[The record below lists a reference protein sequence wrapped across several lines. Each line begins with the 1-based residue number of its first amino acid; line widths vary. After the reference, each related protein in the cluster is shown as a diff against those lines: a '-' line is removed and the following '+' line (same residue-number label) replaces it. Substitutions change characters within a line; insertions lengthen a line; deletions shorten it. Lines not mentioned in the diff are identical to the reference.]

1 MIPEFPGIVI
11 LILVGSII
19 SLVLLRQLAVTRF
32 ELKREAAEMKLFRA
46 RIDIAETERKKAMEI
61 PSAWNGWRKFR
72 VERKEFP
79 SENICSFYLVPH
91 DQKPLPSF
99 LPGQYL
105 TFQLDGIPG
114 QLKPTLRCYSLS
126 DCFRPDYYRISV
138 KRVCAPADQPD
149 LPPGIGSGFLHDQI
163 ETGSLLDVMA
173 PNGNFAINPEDSTA
187 IVLIGGGIGITPVL
201 SMLNAIVASGS
212 QREVWFFYGVRNP
225 SENILKEML
234 QELNDSIADRPN
246 LHFLV
251 CYSEAVDSNDPL
263 LPYERHKTRVTVELI
278 RSLLPSNNYDFYSC
292 GPPPMMKA
300 IKDELGAWNVPSG
313 NIHEEVFPSHSANR
327 PSRNNTECPEV
338 NVDFRKSGKQIMFS
352 GGCQS
357 LLDLA
362 RENDIGI
369 ASACEVGS
377 CGTCVSAIVA
387 GNVEYFQEPSWKDE
401 SQLIDEGLC
410 LPCVCLPKSE
420 IIIDQ

>member
-11 LILVGSII
+11 LILVGTII
-19 SLVLLRQLAVTRF
+19 SLVLLRQLAITRF

-46 RIDIAETERKKAMEI
+46 RIEAAETDRKKAMDI

-72 VERKEFP
+72 VARKEYP
-79 SENICSFYLVPH
+79 SGNICSFYLVPH
-91 DQKPLPSF
+91 DQKPLPAF

-105 TFQLDGIPG
+105 TFQLDGISG
-114 QLKPTLRCYSLS
+114 QLKPALRCYSLS
-126 DCFRPDYYRISV
+126 DCYRPDYYRISV
-138 KRVCAPADQPD
+138 KRVTAPADQPD

-163 ETGSLLDVMA
+163 EIGSLLDVMA
-173 PNGNFAINPEDSTA
+173 PNGNFAINPEDATPL
-187 IVLIGGGIGITPVL
+187 VLIGGGIGITPVL
-201 SMLNAIVASGS
+201 SMLNAIIESGS

-225 SENILKEML
+225 SENIIKEML
-234 QELNDSIADRPN
+234 KELNDSIADHPN

-251 CYSEAVDSNDPL
+251 CYSEQLESSYSL
-263 LPYERHKTRVTVELI
+263 LPYERHQAHITIKLI
-278 RSLLPSNNYDFYSC
+278 RSLLPSSNYEFYSC

-300 IKDELGAWNVPSG
+300 IKDDLRAWNVPTGS
-313 NIHEEVFPSHSANR
+313 IHEEVFPNRSANK
-327 PSRNNTECPEV
+327 PSLKHNEHLEV
-338 NVDFRKSGKQIMFS
+338 NVDFRKSRKQVMFS

-362 RENDIGI
+362 RDNDIGI